1 MPAATPKWKGLRRRA
16 AQPHGGAAILGTL
29 ADRIRRKWMV
39 AGSTFGFG
47 LMSFLSAHVATF
59 DELAILRFLTGIG
72 LGGALTN
79 VVALTAEYARF
90 LVSRNSDQS
99 RIRALMRAWR
109 RT

>member
-1 MPAATPKWKGLRRRA
+1 
-16 AQPHGGAAILGTL
+16 
-29 ADRIRRKWMV
+29 MV